1 MKTRMILRMR
11 SNLSEATVNF
21 KDGVKDGIPIALGYF
36 AVSFAFGIQ
45 AVKVGLSVFQAT
57 LISLSNVTS
66 AGQFA
71 GISVI
76 AAAGSYLEMAGVQF
90 VINLRY
96 MLMSAALSQKIDPKL
111 PTYKRL
117 GIAFGVTDEIFGV
130 SITRPGVLA
139 PAFSA
144 GVIITAVSGWV
155 LGTFLGA
162 FSGEILPARLIS
174 ALGVALYGMFIAI
187 VVPPSKDDRN
197 IAVAALLAVIASAVF
212 TYAPALKDI
221 SSGTRIIIVTV
232 LISVIV
238 ALLFPV
244 TGKTEEGVPD
254 ERGVEHE

>member
-1 MKTRMILRMR
+1 MR
-11 SNLSEATVNF
+11 SSLSDTEKNF
-21 KDGVKDGIPIALGYF
+21 RDGLKNGIPIALGYL

-45 AVKVGLSVFQAT
+45 AVKAGLSVFQAT

-76 AAAGSYLEMAGVQF
+76 AAAGSYLEMAGVQL

-96 MLMSAALSQKIDPKL
+96 MLMSAALSQKVAPEL
-111 PTYKRL
+111 PIYKRL

-144 GVIITAVSGWV
+144 GAIIISVAGWV
-155 LGTFLGA
+155 FGTFLGA

-174 ALGVALYGMFIAI
+174 ALGVALYGMFVAI
-187 VVPPSKDDRN
+187 VVPPSREDKN
-197 IAVAALLAVIASAVF
+197 IALAALFAVIVSTAF
-212 TYAPALKDI
+212 TYAPVLKEI

-232 LISVIV
+232 MVSVIA
-238 ALLFPV
+238 ALLFPA
-244 TGKTEEGVPD
+244 TEQTAEKILK
-254 ERGVEHE
+254 ERGVEND

>member
-1 MKTRMILRMR
+1 MRMILRMR
-11 SNLSEATVNF
+11 SNLSDTEKNF
-21 KDGVKDGIPIALGYF
+21 REGIISGIPIALGYL

-45 AVKVGLSVFQAT
+45 AVKAGLSVFQAT

-76 AAAGSYLEMAGVQF
+76 AAAGSYLEMAGVQL

-96 MLMSAALSQKIDPKL
+96 MLMSAALSQKIEPGL

-130 SITRPGVLA
+130 SITRPGMLA

-144 GVIITAVSGWV
+144 GVILISVSGWV
-155 LGTFLGA
+155 FGTFLGA

-187 VVPPSKDDRN
+187 VVPPSREDKN
-197 IAVAALLAVIASAVF
+197 IAIAALLAVAASTVF

-232 LISVIV
+232 MVSVIA
-238 ALLFPV
+238 ALLFPAADRP
-244 TGKTEEGVPD
+244 EEKVLKEKGAEND
-254 ERGVEHE
+254 

>member
-1 MKTRMILRMR
+1 MPSKPSDTF
-11 SNLSEATVNF
+11 ENF
-21 KDGVKDGIPIALGYF
+21 KEGIKDGIPIALGYL

-45 AVKVGLSVFQAT
+45 AVSSGLSVFQAT
-57 LISLSNVTS
+57 LISLTNVTS

-96 MLMSAALSQKIDPKL
+96 MLMSAALSQKVAPDL

-130 SITRPGVLA
+130 SIVRPGILS

-144 GVIITAVSGWV
+144 GAILIAVAGWV

-162 FSGEILPARLIS
+162 FSGEILSAALIS

-187 VVPPSKDDRN
+187 VVPPARDDRN
-197 IAVAALLAVIASAVF
+197 IAIAALIAVGMSALF
-212 TYAPALKDI
+212 TYAPVIRDI
-221 SSGTRIIIVTV
+221 SSGSRIIIITV
-232 LISVIV
+232 AVSVLA

-244 TGKTEEGVPD
+244 KGEEA
-254 ERGVEHE
+254 EHGE

>member
-1 MKTRMILRMR
+1 MPSKPSDTF
-11 SNLSEATVNF
+11 ENF
-21 KDGVKDGIPIALGYF
+21 KEGIKDGIPIALGYL

-45 AVKVGLSVFQAT
+45 AVSSGLSVFQAT
-57 LISLSNVTS
+57 LISLTNVTS

-96 MLMSAALSQKIDPKL
+96 MLMSAALSQKVAPDL

-117 GIAFGVTDEIFGV
+117 GIDFGVTDEIFGV
-130 SITRPGVLA
+130 SIVRPGILS

-144 GVIITAVSGWV
+144 GAILIAVAGWV

-162 FSGEILPARLIS
+162 FSGEILSAALIS

-187 VVPPSKDDRN
+187 VVPPARDDRN
-197 IAVAALLAVIASAVF
+197 IAIAALIAVGMSALF
-212 TYAPALKDI
+212 TYAPVIRDI
-221 SSGTRIIIVTV
+221 SSGSRIIIITV
-232 LISVIV
+232 AVSVLA

-244 TGKTEEGVPD
+244 KGEEA
-254 ERGVEHE
+254 EHGE

>member
-1 MKTRMILRMR
+1 MPSSPSDPL
-11 SNLSEATVNF
+11 VNF
-21 KDGVKDGIPIALGYF
+21 KDGIRDGIPIALGYL

-45 AVKVGLSVFQAT
+45 AVSSGLSVFQAT
-57 LISLSNVTS
+57 LISLTNVTS

-76 AAAGSYLEMAGVQF
+76 AAAGSYLEMAGVQL

-96 MLMSAALSQKIDPKL
+96 MLMSAALSQKVAPDL

-130 SITRPGVLA
+130 SIVRPGILS

-144 GVIITAVSGWV
+144 GAILIAVAGWV

-162 FSGEILPARLIS
+162 FSGEILSAALIS

-187 VVPPSKDDRN
+187 VVPPARNDRN
-197 IAVAALLAVIASAVF
+197 IALAALMAVLMSALF
-212 TYAPALKDI
+212 TYAPIIKEI
-221 SSGTRIIIVTV
+221 SSGTRIIIITV
-232 LISVIV
+232 VVSVLA

-244 TGKTEEGVPD
+244 KGEEAENGK
-254 ERGVEHE
+254 

>member
-1 MKTRMILRMR
+1 MIQKMP
-11 SNLSEATVNF
+11 SKPSDTFENF
-21 KDGVKDGIPIALGYF
+21 KEGIKDGIPIALGYL

-45 AVKVGLSVFQAT
+45 AVSSGLSVFQAT
-57 LISLSNVTS
+57 LISLTNVTS

-96 MLMSAALSQKIDPKL
+96 MLMSAALSQKVAPDL

-130 SITRPGVLA
+130 SIVRPGILS

-144 GVIITAVSGWV
+144 GAILIAVAGWV

-162 FSGEILPARLIS
+162 FSGEILSAALIS

-187 VVPPSKDDRN
+187 VVPPARDDRN
-197 IAVAALLAVIASAVF
+197 IAIAALIAVGMSALF
-212 TYAPALKDI
+212 TFAPVIKDI
-221 SSGTRIIIVTV
+221 SSGTRIIIITV
-232 LISVIV
+232 AVSVLA

-244 TGKTEEGVPD
+244 KGEEA
-254 ERGVEHE
+254 EHGE

>member
-1 MKTRMILRMR
+1 MR
-11 SNLSEATVNF
+11 SNPSDTYQNF
-21 KDGVKDGIPIALGYF
+21 REGVKDGFPIALGYL

-45 AVKVGLSVFQAT
+45 AVTSGLSVFQAT
-57 LISLSNVTS
+57 LISLTNVTS

-90 VINLRY
+90 IINLRY
-96 MLMSAALSQKIDPKL
+96 MLMSAALSQKVAPDL

-130 SITRPGVLA
+130 SIVRPGILS

-144 GVIITAVSGWV
+144 GAIITAVSGWV

-162 FSGEILPARLIS
+162 FSGEILPASLIS

-187 VVPPSKDDRN
+187 VIPPARDDRN
-197 IAVAALLAVIASAVF
+197 IAIAAFIAVIFSSVF
-212 TYAPALKDI
+212 TYAPVLKNI

-232 LISVIV
+232 AV
-238 ALLFPV
+238 AALAAALFPL
-244 TGKTEEGVPD
+244 KEEK
-254 ERGVEHE
+254 EAEHGE

>member
-1 MKTRMILRMR
+1 MR
-11 SNLSEATVNF
+11 SNPSDTYKNF
-21 KDGVKDGIPIALGYF
+21 REGVRDGIPIALGYL

-45 AVKVGLSVFQAT
+45 AVTSGLSVFQAT

-76 AAAGSYLEMAGVQF
+76 AAAGSYLEMAGVQLI
-90 VINLRY
+90 INLRY
-96 MLMSAALSQKIDPKL
+96 MLMSAALSQKVDPDL

-130 SITRPGVLA
+130 SIVRPGILS

-144 GVIITAVSGWV
+144 GAIITAVSGWV

-162 FSGEILPARLIS
+162 FSGEILPASLIS

-187 VVPPSKDDRN
+187 VIPPARDDRN
-197 IAVAALLAVIASAVF
+197 IAIAAFIAVIFSALF
-212 TYAPALKDI
+212 TYAPVLKNI

-232 LISVIV
+232 AV
-238 ALLFPV
+238 AALAAALFPV
-244 TGKTEEGVPD
+244 KEEKEAAHG
-254 ERGVEHE
+254 E